1 MRRTSRK
8 GLLQGLT
15 YCFLGDEMVLIYFFP
30 AQIWGFQNHCPSL
43 SLWGSGQH
51 PLGPWISLN
60 QPSLSRQVGQ
70 TPGPGQLTALS
81 AAPKAHTVAAREQ
94 IIESCDDMFSP
105 GTRATRVELC
115 IPVPWPGSVIA
126 TLMHASGAVT
136 ARGGEEVALS
146 QRHYWSSRD
155 SRSGCQLAA
164 WGPDTQPIITPKR
177 ITEKGPMH
185 SETCPQELAGPKEA
199 PWSGTQHANSQIP
212 DTGTTS
218 YSVHTA
224 MIQGCP

>member
-51 PLGPWISLN
+51 PLCPWISLN
-60 QPSLSRQVGQ
+60 QLSLSRQVWQ

-81 AAPKAHTVAAREQ
+81 AAPKAHTVSAREQ

-105 GTRATRVELC
+105 GTQVPLQSGVVHPSALAWLC
-115 IPVPWPGSVIA
+115 HCYSDACQWCSDSPRGKGGGSVSA
-126 TLMHASGAVT
+126 
-136 ARGGEEVALS
+136 ALLVI
-146 QRHYWSSRD
+146 SRLKVKL
-155 SRSGCQLAA
+155 SACCL
-164 WGPDTQPIITPKR
+164 
-177 ITEKGPMH
+177 
-185 SETCPQELAGPKEA
+185 
-199 PWSGTQHANSQIP
+199 GT
-212 DTGTTS
+212 G
-218 YSVHTA
+218 HTA
-224 MIQGCP
+224 HHHS